1 MVRHIWVSIISVIFL
16 LLAVHTQTQD
26 LWTPAPSSTTSLTA
40 TLTTTAPPTSAITTP
55 PTYVDIA
62 QRNNRDWRESSSTP
76 SASVGCDP
84 LTISSGYFLFKIN
97 NVTAVVI
104 VSNQPN
110 SSSPTIP
117 PNNTQAILLETSES
131 TAATAVRYYIARGSV
146 EFTPHC
152 PDVQTYI
159 SNGKR
164 PVNNTNIIEYQLGLT
179 PFSGSFYNS
188 VFPTCACLSVAMVII
203 YCTLLILIMQF
214 HKRPLYQLFTVAI
227 SAVTITT
234 AFVHVTKIL
243 SRQANAGYFDGPELT
258 ADLASDMA
266 INILLPIN
274 SFFLT
279 MAQVHV
285 LFRVFERRREK
296 IVVFWFGLSLAICL
310 AVLWGISIVYDS
322 RGEEISEREDAL
334 TVFSYL
340 FKIANSIM
348 FSGCIIFFGTINYK
362 VAYRP
367 EVLIL
372 AILALACS
380 VSPIVL
386 FIQDILT
393 EAIDQWA
400 DFADI
405 ITLMMSSI
413 VSWEWIERVHG
424 IRRRLEYQSVLGR
437 QYYEEDDE
445 LSIVVHN
452 NNSKNNNNKNSD
464 KSNNNFSDQ
473 TNNSSS
479 LASTVVVMNGESVEK
494 AKSSKSGPDCN
505 GSPVSWGYSFVKEWL
520 KNPIRRPDTTSSTQT
535 VYFLTRT
542 KTPHLNSNDTTATQQ
557 NIPDQ
562 EKQNEI
568 SERSNLPKI
577 YHDMPKHRDDS

>member
-1 MVRHIWVSIISVIFL
+1 MMVRHIWVLIVTFL
-16 LLAVHTQTQD
+16 LLAVHSHTQD
-26 LWTPAPSSTTSLTA
+26 IWTPDPSTPNSITA
-40 TLTTTAPPTSAITTP
+40 TPTTTPVSVITPP
-55 PTYVDIA
+55 PTYVDIV
-62 QRNNRDWRESSSTP
+62 QRNNRNWREYSSSQ
-76 SASVGCDP
+76 SASTGCAP
-84 LTISSGYFLFKIN
+84 LTISSGYFLLKVNNITAIVIIN
-97 NVTAVVI
+97 NQTT
-104 VSNQPN
+104 
-110 SSSPTIP
+110 SSSPTAPSSTSQFIS
-117 PNNTQAILLETSES
+117 LETSES
-131 TAATAVRYYIARGSV
+131 TKATAVQYYIARESV

-152 PDVQTYI
+152 PDVQTFI

-188 VFPTCACLSVAMVII
+188 VFPTCACLAIALAIVYS
-203 YCTLLILIMQF
+203 TLLILLMQLD
-214 HKRPLYQLFTVAI
+214 KRPLYQLFTVAI

-234 AFVHVTKIL
+234 AFVHVTKFL
-243 SRQANAGYFDGPELT
+243 SRQAHAGYFDGPELT
-258 ADLASDMA
+258 NNLASDSV

-279 MAQVHV
+279 MAQVQV

-310 AVLWGISIVYDS
+310 AVLWGISIVYDT
-322 RGEEISEREDAL
+322 RGTDISGKEDAL

-348 FSGCIIFFGTINYK
+348 FSGCIIFFGIINYK

-367 EVLIL
+367 EVLVL
-372 AILALACS
+372 AMLALACS

-393 EAIDQWA
+393 EIIDQWA

-405 ITLMMSSI
+405 ITLMASSI

-424 IRRRLEYQSVLGR
+424 IQRRLEYQSVLGR

-452 NNSKNNNNKNSD
+452 KSN
-464 KSNNNFSDQ
+464 SNNNRNNGKSNEIFSDQ
-473 TNNSSS
+473 TNDSSNPS
-479 LASTVVVMNGESVEK
+479 STGVVMDEESVGK
-494 AKSSKSGPDCN
+494 AKSSKIGPDYKE
-505 GSPVSWGYSFVKEWL
+505 SPVSWGYKFIKEWL
-520 KNPIRRPDTTSSTQT
+520 KYPIRRPDTTSSTQT
-535 VYFLTRT
+535 VYFLTRAI
-542 KTPHLNSNDTTATQQ
+542 TPRLNSDTSTATTTQISHQ
-557 NIPDQ
+557 EGQHEIP
-562 EKQNEI
+562 
-568 SERSNLPKI
+568 ERSNLPKF
-577 YHDMPKHRDDS
+577 YHDMLKPRDDS